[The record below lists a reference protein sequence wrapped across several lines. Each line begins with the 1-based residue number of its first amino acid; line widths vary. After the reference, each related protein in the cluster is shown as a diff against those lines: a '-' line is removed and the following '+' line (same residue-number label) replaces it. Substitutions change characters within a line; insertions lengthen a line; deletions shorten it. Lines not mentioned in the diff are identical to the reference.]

1 MNRLVLRA
9 TDTEQWQA
17 LVHEA
22 EVAAECRL
30 SVDTE
35 SYLVFTLMRFVARG
49 RLAKT
54 SLALGY
60 LAGLLQRGSARR
72 QGLRDVGDQ
81 CLLYTGLFPDHALR
95 GSVPVGYYV
104 NLGRNAYHHLSGE
117 PKGDLFRQLSRSFV
131 EMMDVLQCMRE
142 LDGGHRLGPLQ
153 AHALWL
159 ETGSRHALRALRETT
174 HHTPLPAPPRLH

>member
-1 MNRLVLRA
+1 MKRLVLHA
-9 TDTEQWQA
+9 TDTAQWQA

-22 EVAAECRL
+22 EAAAECSL
-30 SVDTE
+30 SVETE
-35 SYLVFTLMRFVARG
+35 SYLVFMLMRFVGRA

-54 SLALGY
+54 CLAVGY
-60 LAGLLQRGSARR
+60 LAGLLQRGPLRR

-95 GSVPVGYYV
+95 GAVPLGYYV
-104 NLGRNAYHHLSGE
+104 DLGKSAYLHLSDE
-117 PKGDLFRQLSRSFV
+117 PSGDLFRQLSRAFV

-142 LDGGHRLGPLQ
+142 LDGKRRLGPLE

-159 ETGSRHALRALRETT
+159 ETGSRHALRTLRETT
-174 HHTPLPAPPRLH
+174 RNSPLPAPRLH